1 MTPGQG
7 CPDALVT
14 VAVTV
19 WVVPTGLTA
28 SGGVRVTVAGVPQLP
43 PGMVVVVV
51 DVEVVDVVVED
62 MVEVVVEVL
71 VEVVVVVLGAPP
83 RSADSRATKA
93 SSLPPPKL
101 WAPPPVPG
109 KSVEAVAPAT

>member
-1 MTPGQG
+1 VQDPEVVTDPCTLNRTMTPGQG

-51 DVEVVDVVVED
+51 V
-62 MVEVVVEVL
+62 VVVEV
-71 VEVVVVVLGAPP
+71 V
-83 RSADSRATKA
+83 
-93 SSLPPPKL
+93 
-101 WAPPPVPG
+101 
-109 KSVEAVAPAT
+109 AVG